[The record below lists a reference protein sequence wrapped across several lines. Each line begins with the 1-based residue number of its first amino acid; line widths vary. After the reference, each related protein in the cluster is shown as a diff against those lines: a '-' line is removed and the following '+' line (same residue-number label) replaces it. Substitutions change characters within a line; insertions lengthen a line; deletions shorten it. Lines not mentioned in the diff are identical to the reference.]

1 MYSLPE
7 LYDTHNYLQPT
18 ADQKIKACLEECR
31 FRGNTTCDADLA
43 ELCGLYMSEN
53 DWQSPTDL
61 QSAVQL
67 YSNLRETLQQDL
79 N

>member
-7 LYDTHNYLQPT
+7 LYDTHKYLQQI
-18 ADQKIKACLEECR
+18 ADQKITACFEECT
-31 FRGNTTCDADLA
+31 FHGDAFCDDDLS

-53 DWQSPTDL
+53 DWHSPTDL
-61 QSAVQL
+61 QAAVQI
-67 YSNLRETLQQDL
+67 YSNLRETLYQDL

>member
-7 LYDTHNYLQPT
+7 LYDTHNYLQEI
-18 ADQKIKACLEECR
+18 ADQKIACFQECT
-31 FRGNTTCDADLA
+31 FCGDASCDDGLA

-53 DWQSPTDL
+53 DWHCPTDL
-61 QSAVQL
+61 QTAVQL
-67 YSNLRETLQQDL
+67 YSNLRETLYQDL